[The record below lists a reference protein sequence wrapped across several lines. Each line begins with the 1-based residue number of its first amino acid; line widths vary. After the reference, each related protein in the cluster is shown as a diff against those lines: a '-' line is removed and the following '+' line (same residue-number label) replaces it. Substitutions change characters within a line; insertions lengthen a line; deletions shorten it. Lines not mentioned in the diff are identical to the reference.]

1 MANKGPDVMDT
12 AWFQL
17 LSFLEA
23 KFVLGVSCM
32 RSSKEEDLVGFHAY
46 SLLDAIEIHEDVTL
60 GEQTKIDSHFTSSSE
75 VQIVG
80 TAQNRKSLRLV
91 RVRNPWGK
99 KGFTGEV
106 R

>member
-1 MANKGPDVMDT
+1 MDT

-60 GEQTKIDSHFTSSSE
+60 GEQTKIDSHFPSSSE

-80 TAQNRKSLRLV
+80 TAQTRKSLRLV
-91 RVRNPWGK
+91 RIRNPWGK